1 MKVVFLSNYFNH
13 HQSDIS
19 EAFYELTK
27 GEYWFIETQPIEDER
42 KKMGWYMENYPKY
55 VKKIYESNDI
65 KKECIELINNADLV
79 ITGSAPNYLLK
90 ERLKNNKLVF
100 RYSERIYKRKSQWLE
115 MPIRAIKYY
124 FENEI
129 YKNVYLLCSSAYAAG
144 DYAKTRNFLNR
155 TYKWGYFP
163 VVDNNKDINELIRNK
178 DEASILWAGRLIKFK
193 HPEIVVD
200 IAKKLKSDNIKFKIN
215 IIGSG
220 ELEGE
225 LKNSIIENKLEN
237 NVNLLGSMKPYEVR
251 RYMERAQIFLF
262 TSDYS
267 EGWGAVLNEAMSNGC
282 AVVAS
287 HAIGAVPFLI
297 QDRENGLIYE
307 NGNFNDIYKKVSLL
321 LKNQELQKSYG
332 IKAYNTIFSLWNAN
346 IAAERVLKLASEII
360 NGNKEPDIFLDGPC
374 SKAVTI
380 KNRWYKK

>member
-129 YKNVYLLCSSAYAAG
+129 YKN
-144 DYAKTRNFLNR
+144 
-155 TYKWGYFP
+155 
-163 VVDNNKDINELIRNK
+163 I
-178 DEASILWAGRLIKFK
+178 
-193 HPEIVVD
+193 
-200 IAKKLKSDNIKFKIN
+200 
-215 IIGSG
+215 
-220 ELEGE
+220 
-225 LKNSIIENKLEN
+225 
-237 NVNLLGSMKPYEVR
+237 
-251 RYMERAQIFLF
+251 
-262 TSDYS
+262 
-267 EGWGAVLNEAMSNGC
+267 
-282 AVVAS
+282 
-287 HAIGAVPFLI
+287 
-297 QDRENGLIYE
+297 
-307 NGNFNDIYKKVSLL
+307 
-321 LKNQELQKSYG
+321 
-332 IKAYNTIFSLWNAN
+332 
-346 IAAERVLKLASEII
+346 
-360 NGNKEPDIFLDGPC
+360 
-374 SKAVTI
+374 
-380 KNRWYKK
+380 